1 MGLETKRTPPP
12 SLVADGA
19 RAGQKQH
26 RLQGHQWLPWWFSG
40 KESIC
45 QCQETRVQSL
55 GWEDPLEEEMG
66 TQTSILAWKN
76 PMDRGACPWAS
87 AHGVAES
94 DMTEHM
100 HVMHPQESSKWA
112 PLCGI

>member
-1 MGLETKRTPPP
+1 MRLETKRTHPP

-19 RAGQKQH
+19 RAGQKLH
-26 RLQGHQWLPWWFSG
+26 RLQGYQWLPWWFSG

-45 QCQETRVQSL
+45 QCQETGVQSL

-76 PMDRGACPWAS
+76 PMDRGAWRAIVYGLAKS
-87 AHGVAES
+87 Q
-94 DMTEHM
+94 TELNDQQFTQL
-100 HVMHPQESSKWA
+100 P
-112 PLCGI
+112 

>member
-19 RAGQKQH
+19 RAGQKLH

-76 PMDRGACPWAS
+76 PMDRGACPWAT

-100 HVMHPQESSKWA
+100 HVMHPQENSKWA

>member
-1 MGLETKRTPPP
+1 MGLETKRTPLP

-19 RAGQKQH
+19 RAGQKLH
-26 RLQGHQWLPWWFSG
+26 RLQGRQWLPWWFSG

-66 TQTSILAWKN
+66 THSSILAWKN
-76 PMDRGACPWAS
+76 PMDRGAWDFMLPECLAL
-87 AHGVAES
+87 A
-94 DMTEHM
+94 D
-100 HVMHPQESSKWA
+100 
-112 PLCGI
+112 